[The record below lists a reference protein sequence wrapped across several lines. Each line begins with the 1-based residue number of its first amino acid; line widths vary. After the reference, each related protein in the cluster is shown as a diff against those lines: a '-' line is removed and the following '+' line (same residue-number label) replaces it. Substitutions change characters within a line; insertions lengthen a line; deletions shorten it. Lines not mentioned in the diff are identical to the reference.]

1 MEAGVENKDQDES
14 TTALTGLVFWVKPE
28 GILQRSR
35 NRLAKRLWRSYR
47 SIDQHKHTK
56 RAAPD
61 TAQVRVKEE
70 QSKRRKASSLKVPPQ
85 NKKMSAVIADDVWDR
100 EVGFEGHKMKR
111 KLFFHIV
118 R

>member
-56 RAAPD
+56 CAAPD

-70 QSKRRKASSLKVPPQ
+70 QSKRRKVSSLKVSPQ
-85 NKKMSAVIADDVWDR
+85 NKKMSAVIPDDRGQRGRLSRSHD
-100 EVGFEGHKMKR
+100 EEKTIFSHC
-111 KLFFHIV
+111 
-118 R
+118 